1 MATIVI
7 LVIAVFIIFQITKKR
22 KPSQFQRSV
31 SNSSKRPTNS
41 HVREVDEEL
50 GYYVRKGIKSFKVKG
65 MYYRDRVEAGE
76 FQGIARTE
84 RNQHDKYAVGIFD
97 SSGNHLGYIPKG
109 NKRMNETINEIYQ
122 GEQFCWGRITQ
133 DEFTKKW
140 HGYVNIPVGFSQREI
155 DKMKVFFSNDY
166 LINKIRVNKS
176 NLNSSM
182 FKTLMELM
190 DHQYKFV
197 KEFKKFENDFFCSL
211 PTSII
216 PSGMKLLESEGDFEY
231 LSKFEVFKH
240 LYKELSPKYLNV
252 ALRRIQKAKDKI
264 QVITSDDPTTKRIL
278 DKQYTDEELE
288 IKQMLKDIDNKR
300 R

>member
-1 MATIVI
+1 MAAILFGLAIILLLPVI
-7 LVIAVFIIFQITKKR
+7 TFLIYSISR
-22 KPSQFQRSV
+22 K
-31 SNSSKRPTNS
+31 SKPTNYS
-41 HVREVDEEL
+41 KSISTSGSRSKSLSPRKLNDEL
-50 GYYVRKGIKSFKVKG
+50 GYYVKKGIKSFKVKG
-65 MYYRDRVEAGE
+65 MYYREKVEDGT

-182 FKTLMELM
+182 FKNLMELM

-231 LSKFEVFKH
+231 LSKFETFKH
-240 LYKELSPKYLNV
+240 LYKDLSPTYLNV
-252 ALRRIQKAKDKI
+252 ALRRISKAKEQCASNK
-264 QVITSDDPTTKRIL
+264 
-278 DKQYTDEELE
+278 KQS
-288 IKQMLKDIDNKR
+288 
-300 R
+300 